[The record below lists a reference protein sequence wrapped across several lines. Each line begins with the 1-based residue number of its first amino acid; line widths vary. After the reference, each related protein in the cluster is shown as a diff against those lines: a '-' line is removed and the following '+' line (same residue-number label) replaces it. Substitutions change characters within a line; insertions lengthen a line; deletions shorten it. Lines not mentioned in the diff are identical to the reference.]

1 MENNN
6 ILNLKEKKSTKKRNI
21 KEIWSDLKDYA
32 KTPEGKKRIIAAILI
47 LLLVL
52 GVVFTV
58 YTRYYKKE
66 KTASNDTPTVLP
78 KVTTTPNNE
87 PKKVVSYLDGQ
98 KYNEDVANRNPL
110 AIMVENHPDARP
122 QSGLDKAKVIY
133 EAVTEGGIT
142 RFMAIY
148 GPEGASKVGPV
159 RSARTYFVDYDLE
172 YNGFYA
178 HVGGNLDALE
188 LINVLGIKDLDQF
201 RYGSEAY
208 WREPDASK
216 ATEHTMYTDTEKLWN
231 IAKNNGWDMKA
242 NFDSLPFKEEANK
255 DQRPESQSV
264 TINFSSAGYLV
275 NWQYDKGCNC
285 YLRSMAGVAHNDAQ
299 SGEQL
304 KSKNIVIQELER
316 WYAPTSIN
324 EEGWAMQTV
333 GEGNVKVI
341 MDGKTVEGKWKK
353 DNIHSRTLFYDSN
366 GNQIKFDPGVT
377 WMEII
382 STGTPVT
389 IE

>member
-1 MENNN
+1 MENN
-6 ILNLKEKKSTKKRNI
+6 ILNLKEKTSKKRSI
-21 KEIWSDLKDYA
+21 KEIWSDFKEYA

-52 GVVFTV
+52 GVIYTV
-58 YTRYYKKE
+58 YLRYYKKE
-66 KTASNDTPTVLP
+66 KVVNNATTVLP
-78 KVTTTPNNE
+78 KVASPVATE
-87 PKKVVSYLDGQ
+87 PKKIVSYLDGQ
-98 KYNEDVANRNPL
+98 KYTEDTANRHPL
-110 AIMVENHPDARP
+110 AIMIENHPDARP

-159 RSARTYFVDYDLE
+159 RSARTYFVDYDVE
-172 YNGFYA
+172 YDGFYA

-188 LINVLGIKDLDQF
+188 LINQLGVKDLDQF

-208 WREPDASK
+208 WREPDAYK

-242 NFDSLPFKEEANK
+242 TFDSLPFKEEANK

-264 TINFSSAGYLV
+264 TINFSSSGYLV

-285 YLRSMAGVAHNDAQ
+285 YLRNMAGEQHKDAQ

-341 MDGKTVEGKWKK
+341 IDGKTIEGKWKK
-353 DNIHSRTLFYDSN
+353 DNIHSRTQFYDSN

-377 WMEII
+377 WYEII
-382 STGTPVT
+382 SNGTPVT